1 MKKLCFSSG
10 QSHVRVPNPFSVF
23 FDNVGYEQ
31 RGGTDERAQRVA
43 NHVVH
48 LRHAEGVTVLR
59 ILDSGAEDA
68 ADGRRKG
75 DSNPAVPLLRQSVG
89 KR

>member
-31 RGGTDERAQRVA
+31 RGGTAERAMNA
-43 NHVVH
+43 PS
-48 LRHAEGVTVLR
+48 VLQITSSTSAMPR
-59 ILDSGAEDA
+59 A
-68 ADGRRKG
+68 
-75 DSNPAVPLLRQSVG
+75 
-89 KR
+89 